1 MNAYDIMHEWDRA
14 AGNEPRSDKD
24 LDRDVPL
31 LLGGDDYEGWKELL
45 EKGNVPAIKQGMTLW
60 GLPIEPLRPFEIDEA
75 IETHE
80 RPYCPN

>member
-1 MNAYDIMHEWDRA
+1 
-14 AGNEPRSDKD
+14 
-24 LDRDVPL
+24 
-31 LLGGDDYEGWKELL
+31 
-45 EKGNVPAIKQGMTLW
+45 MTLW